1 MVVST
6 RGRYALRVLLD
17 LAECGAEVF
26 VPLNDI
32 AERQGISRKYLE
44 SIMALLVRGGFVEG
58 VHGRGGGYRL
68 ARAAEDCR
76 IGEVVLLTEGTLS
89 PVACLE
95 QGAPVCERRGECR
108 TYPLWAG
115 LARVIEDYLGNVTL
129 YDLLEKKCN

>member
-17 LAECGAEVF
+17 LAEHEAETF
-26 VPLNDI
+26 TPLKDI
-32 AERQGISRKYLE
+32 AERQGISHKYLE
-44 SIMALLVRGGFVEG
+44 SIMAQLVRGGFVEG

-68 ARAAEDCR
+68 SLAPKDCR
-76 IGEVVLLTEGTLS
+76 VSDIILLTEGSLS

-95 QGAPVCERRGECR
+95 AGAPICERRGECR

-115 LARVIEDYLGNVTL
+115 LERTIRQYLDGITL
-129 YDLLEKKCN
+129 NDLLEKKGN